1 MTQCRAKAKRTG
13 ERCQAAAMPN
23 GVCRVHGGQSRAGL
37 NHPSLTHGRYSKH
50 LPTKAMVEFQQ
61 ALHDPELLSL
71 RNDIALVDVRLNE
84 LVGGLSG
91 DTLPDTP
98 TWREILSVLQDRV
111 VLVNSERK
119 RLVDM
124 QQMITGDQAMLLV
137 ARLAEMV
144 NRHVSD
150 PMERAAIAT
159 ELGRIT
165 VRKPEQGDTDST
177 G

>member
-1 MTQCRAKAKRTG
+1 M
-13 ERCQAAAMPN
+13 AAAMPN
-23 GVCRVHGGQSRAGL
+23 GVCRVHGGQSRAGFE
-37 NHPSLTHGRYSKH
+37 HPSLKHGRYSKH
-50 LPTKAMVEFQQ
+50 LPTKAMAEFQQ

-84 LVGGLSG
+84 LVAGLSG

-98 TWREILSVLQDRV
+98 TWREILGVLQDRV

-144 NRHVSD
+144 NRHVHD
-150 PMERAAIAT
+150 PLERAAIAG
-159 ELGRIT
+159 ELRSLS
-165 VRKPEQGDTDST
+165 VRRPEPGDTDT
-177 G
+177 T